1 MGRNRP
7 LGAESARPK
16 TPNTPRN
23 AEPAP
28 NPTSPGTVRENEPM
42 RTVTITVHGRVQGVG
57 FRYALHAAAQRA
69 GARGWVRNRRDG
81 TVEALIAGDAA
92 TVDAVIAWA
101 HDGPPSARVERVDA
115 ADSDETAPE
124 GFEIRATA

>member
-1 MGRNRP
+1 
-7 LGAESARPK
+7 
-16 TPNTPRN
+16 
-23 AEPAP
+23 
-28 NPTSPGTVRENEPM
+28 M

-81 TVEALIAGDAA
+81 TVEALIAGDAT

-101 HDGPPSARVERVDA
+101 HDGPPSARVDRVDA